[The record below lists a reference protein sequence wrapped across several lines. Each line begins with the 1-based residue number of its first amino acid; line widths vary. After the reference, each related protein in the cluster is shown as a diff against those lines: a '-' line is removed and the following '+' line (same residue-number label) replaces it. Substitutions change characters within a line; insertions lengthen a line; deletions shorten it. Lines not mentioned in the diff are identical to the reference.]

1 MEIKKDIDLL
11 NYNLT
16 PTSTE
21 FRDLYIK
28 SFTDAD
34 NYQQETNIQLMKSS
48 NVFIKTSNIDG
59 FNVDLVC
66 PEGDEFHVKI
76 YDDSDSLI
84 YESILK
90 NNWYSRLNR
99 KYYTRWRTKVYN
111 TNDELVVDEIFS
123 LENKRVFIVLDSN
136 SLGDTIAWIPYCEIF
151 AKKHNCKVIVST
163 FFNDI
168 FENQYLEI
176 DFVKPSDIVYNIHAM
191 YKIGCFNNQD
201 MEPELSN
208 IIPLQK
214 IATNILGLDFEEI
227 KPKLNFI
234 MGERPIQEKYIT
246 IGMRSTAGCK
256 EWSKEGGWQDL
267 INKLNSMG
275 YKVAIIQ
282 REPTNNIENVL
293 DWTGDSPLSVRM
305 NQLYHSEFYIGLSSG
320 LSWLA
325 WAMNK
330 HVVMISNFTED
341 WNEFTDNITRI
352 KNTSVCHG
360 CWNNQNFK
368 FDKGDWFW
376 CPIHKGTERQF
387 ECQKSISS
395 DDIMNKIKN
404 LL

>member
-1 MEIKKDIDLL
+1 
-11 NYNLT
+11 
-16 PTSTE
+16 
-21 FRDLYIK
+21 
-28 SFTDAD
+28 
-34 NYQQETNIQLMKSS
+34 
-48 NVFIKTSNIDG
+48 
-59 FNVDLVC
+59 
-66 PEGDEFHVKI
+66 
-76 YDDSDSLI
+76 
-84 YESILK
+84 
-90 NNWYSRLNR
+90 
-99 KYYTRWRTKVYN
+99 
-111 TNDELVVDEIFS
+111 
-123 LENKRVFIVLDSN
+123 
-136 SLGDTIAWIPYCEIF
+136 
-151 AKKHNCKVIVST
+151 
-163 FFNDI
+163 
-168 FENQYLEI
+168 
-176 DFVKPSDIVYNIHAM
+176 M

-246 IGMRSTAGCK
+246 IGMSSTAGCK

-282 REPTNNIENVL
+282 REPANNIENVL
-293 DWTGDSPLSVRM
+293 DWTGDLPLSVRM

-341 WNEFTDNITRI
+341 WNEFTENITRI